1 MESNAHVLLASFA
14 ACALLRLTLALSYL
28 AAPVPGAGKPAV
40 HAAAGVVVVVP
51 ARSVKPSRVK
61 QGKTAPVSTV
71 VIVCGYNSYKPPF
84 TSCPL
89 KSALQ
94 QHNEVR
100 IRSARHAKP

>member
-61 QGKTAPVSTV
+61 QGKTAPVKVPWLLSADT
-71 VIVCGYNSYKPPF
+71 IR
-84 TSCPL
+84 TSHHSHHL
-89 KSALQ
+89 
-94 QHNEVR
+94 R
-100 IRSARHAKP
+100 